1 MIYGK
6 RKSRRSLSFK
16 NSTHFI
22 LRLKQHLPPLI
33 EPRDHDLR
41 KCLFKIAHKYNIK
54 IYRLV
59 FNHSHL
65 HGVLLLP
72 SRESYVRFVRETTS
86 FIVRHLNS
94 TIGIFGVVFRKI
106 FCDKPFTRSVAWG
119 RAYRILMSYMDKN
132 EEESGTSQKLF
143 DQDLRK
149 SIKTQMTLF
158 DFYSNSLSNGIN

>member
-6 RKSRRSLSFK
+6 RKSKRSLSFK

-22 LRLKQHLPPLI
+22 LRLKPHLPTLI
-33 EPRDHDLR
+33 QPRDHELR
-41 KCLFKIAHKYNIK
+41 KHLFKIAYKYNIK

-72 SRESYVRFVRETTS
+72 NRESYARFVRETTS
-86 FIVRHLNS
+86 YIVQHLND

-132 EEESGTSQKLF
+132 EEESGVMQKPI

-149 SIKTQMTLF
+149 PLKTQLMLF
-158 DFYSNSLSNGIN
+158 DFYSNA